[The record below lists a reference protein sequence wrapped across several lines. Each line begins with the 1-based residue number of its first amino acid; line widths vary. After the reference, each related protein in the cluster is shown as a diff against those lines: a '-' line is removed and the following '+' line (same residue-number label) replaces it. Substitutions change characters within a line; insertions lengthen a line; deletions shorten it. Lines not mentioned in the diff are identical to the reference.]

1 MKLTNA
7 EIFNAK
13 TPLGKLLSEKL
24 PVKTSYGLA
33 KLAAKLN
40 DQLGIIDK
48 VRQGLFQTY
57 GVSNPQNPMQLLPP
71 PSLIVETDAGG
82 KEIKDKAGNV
92 TMVPNPKYQKFDE
105 EMGELMAQEVEIVF
119 DVVTLPDTLEVEPVV
134 LMALD
139 KFIKI

>member
-1 MKLTNA
+1 VKLTNG

-13 TPLGKLLSEKL
+13 EPLDKLLSEKL

-40 DQLGIIDK
+40 DQLQVIEK
-48 VRQGLFQTY
+48 VRNGLIQTY
-57 GVSNPQNPMQLLPP
+57 GEQDPDNPMQTRVLPQ
-71 PSLIVETDAGG
+71 SGG
-82 KEIKDKAGNV
+82 F
-92 TMVPNPKYQKFDE
+92 PKF
-105 EMGELMAQEVEIVF
+105 MGELGELMNQEVEIVF
-119 DVVTLPDTLEVEPVV
+119 DVVTLPDTLEVEPSV